1 MNSTPATSNSAAF
14 SRMQQFMTS
23 SPVPSISTELL
34 TTADGEL
41 NRELHSFLFDPPS
54 DAKLLEGKRIA
65 ICCTNGVEEVEILGA
80 QRWLTEHG
88 ATVHV
93 VSPRI
98 GEFPPTLGLRF
109 PPISGTHVLAI
120 RLMENA
126 GWIKIDRYMDEAR
139 VEDYDALI
147 LPGGCWNP
155 DALRVD
161 KDAQA
166 FVRDMHA
173 VGKPT
178 CAICHGQWVMVSAKI
193 LKGKTATAVWNIH
206 VDLENAGA
214 TVLDEPCVV
223 DGNLITARFP
233 YDLPRMIH
241 ALVKQLVSVTD

>member
-1 MNSTPATSNSAAF
+1 MTPPPPTADAVLASL
-14 SRMQQFMTS
+14 QDLMTP

-34 TTADGEL
+34 ITADGEL
-41 NRELHSFLFDPPS
+41 NRELRAFLLDPPS
-54 DAKLLEGKRIA
+54 DPTLLAGKRIA

-80 QRWLTEHG
+80 QRWLIAHG

-98 GEFPPTLGLRF
+98 GGFHPTLGLRF
-109 PPISGTHVLAI
+109 PPISRTHVLAI

-126 GWIKIDRYMDEAR
+126 GWIPIDRFMDEAR
-139 VEDYDALI
+139 PADYDAVI

-155 DALRVD
+155 DALRA
-161 KDAQA
+161 DADARA

-173 VGKPT
+173 SGKAT
-178 CAICHGQWVMVSAKI
+178 CAICHGQWVMVSAGI
-193 LKGKTATAVWNIH
+193 LAGKRATAVWNIH
-206 VDLENAGA
+206 TDLANAGA

-241 ALVKQLVSVTD
+241 AMVRQLLAG